1 MLSILSMIDF
11 SLVQVDTIFNRTD
24 KLVLPEPFLLI
35 TWLLGSSTQRIMNI
49 GVSYVIIENP
59 VI

>member
-1 MLSILSMIDF
+1 MIDF